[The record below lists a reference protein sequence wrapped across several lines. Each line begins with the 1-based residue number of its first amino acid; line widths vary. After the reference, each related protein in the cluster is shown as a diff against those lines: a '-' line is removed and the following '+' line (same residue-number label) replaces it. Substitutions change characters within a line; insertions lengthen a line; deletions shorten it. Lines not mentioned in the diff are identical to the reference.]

1 MGFNHIL
8 FPFDF
13 SAPAA
18 QAAPFVRALA
28 SRFHA
33 KVTLFSTVPPVSDAA
48 PPAVRVLADQASA
61 EWMRHLKTQLDQALR
76 LELDG
81 VAVERIAEAGD
92 PALRIVDFAHTH
104 GVDLIMIPTHG
115 VGLFRRLLIGSATAK
130 VLHDATCAVWTATHE
145 EEQRAQPLPRTILC
159 AVDDGPNAARLMQW
173 AAAFT
178 ADVGG
183 TLTLLHVVEPF
194 TDWPSLPREQAR
206 QDHVRADTPT
216 RLEAIQ
222 FAAGVVAPLRVAVGP
237 IVSTVTEAARQ
248 EGADLVLI
256 GRGAITEALGRLRT
270 HAYGII
276 SRSPCPVLSV

>member
-1 MGFNHIL
+1 MGINHIL

-13 SAPAA
+13 SAPCA

-28 SRFHA
+28 SRFRA

-48 PPAVRVLADQASA
+48 PPAVRVLPDEAAA
-61 EWMRHLKTQLDQALR
+61 EWMRHLKTQLDQTLR
-76 LELDG
+76 FELDG
-81 VAVERIAEAGD
+81 VAVERVAEAGD

-115 VGLFRRLLIGSATAK
+115 VGLFRRVLIGSTTAK

-145 EEQRAQPLPRTILC
+145 EEQHTQPLPRTILC
-159 AVDDGPNAARLMQW
+159 ALDEGPQAARVVEW
-173 AAAFT
+173 AATFT

-183 TLTLLHVVEPF
+183 TLVLLHVVEPF
-194 TDWPSLPREQAR
+194 TEWPSLPYEQSR
-206 QDHVRADTPT
+206 QDQARADTRI

-222 FAAGVVAPLRVAVGP
+222 YAAGVVAPLRVAVGP

-256 GRGAITEALGRLRT
+256 GRGAVTKALGRLRT
-270 HAYGII
+270 HAFGIV
-276 SRSPCPVLSV
+276 SGSPCPVLSV